1 VRRVTA
7 LNIEN
12 LIYGWDLGPSLDGDT
27 ALKIRKLGYKVVHEP
42 FVIFYTN
49 VPVTF
54 RKLVRQRFGWD
65 KSMIRFRVRKHRDVL
80 LPSAEF
86 KWANFI
92 TSAENIFFNLILDL
106 KWWVYIVQVVI
117 FHPIY

>member
-1 VRRVTA
+1 LESLPKSEAALCYQLKVKP

-27 ALKIRKLGYKVVHEP
+27 ALKIPKLGYKVVHEP
-42 FVIFYTN
+42 FVICYTN

-80 LPSAEF
+80 LSSAEF
-86 KWANFI
+86 KWTNFI
-92 TSAENIFFNLILDL
+92 TPSRTFFST
-106 KWWVYIVQVVI
+106 
-117 FHPIY
+117 